1 MIGRGAM
8 SNSIAELED
17 APLIFA
23 AGTNTTESHPV
34 IALKVKK
41 AVAKGAKLIVVDP
54 RKIEL
59 VSFAHRWLRLKV
71 GTDIPLYNA
80 MAHVMIEEG
89 LYDGEYVAARTEGL
103 EEMREFLKSYTPAYA
118 EEITGVPREEI
129 VAAAREY
136 AGAERAAII
145 YTLGITEHSCGVHN
159 VQSLANLALLCGN
172 FGIPNAGV
180 NPLRGQN
187 NVQGAGDVGCMPDY
201 LPGYQRTGKDEA
213 RQAWEKAWAV
223 KLNSHPGITKITA
236 LDEILKGSIRAVYIM
251 GENTAVSDANVGK
264 TRRALQ
270 AVEFLVVQDI
280 FLTETA
286 QMAHVVLPAAS
297 FAETDGTFTNTE
309 RRVQRVRKAVEPPGQ
324 ARPDWTILCE
334 LATRL
339 GYPMSYDHPSQIWDE
354 LARNT
359 PILAGINY
367 DRIELQG
374 IQWPCPTPE
383 HPGTPYLHKENF
395 VTEKG
400 YFQMVPHV
408 PIAEPPNEQYPLI
421 LTTGRRRATYHTGTQ
436 TGRAAGFDL
445 LVPHESLEVSPEDA
459 AELKLSEDEEVEV
472 VSRRGRVRAPVKI
485 TERSPRGVVF
495 MSFHFPGKTL
505 TNLLTT
511 DVYDP
516 VTETPEL
523 KACAVRVEKLDAA
536 RTPSAHRSNRL

>member
-17 APLIFA
+17 APLILA

-34 IALKVKK
+34 IALRVKK

-59 VSFAHRWLRLKV
+59 TSFAHRWLRLKV

-80 MAHVMIEEG
+80 MAHVIIEEG
-89 LYDGEYVAARTEGL
+89 LYDEHYVATRTKGL
-103 EEMREFLKSYTPAYA
+103 DELRRFLKTYTPEYA
-118 EEITGVPREEI
+118 EKITGVPRGEI
-129 VAAAREY
+129 LASAREY
-136 AGAERAAII
+136 AADRAAII

-201 LPGYQRTGKDEA
+201 LPGYQRTGLDEA
-213 RQAWEKAWAV
+213 RSRWEEAWNV
-223 KLNSHPGITKITA
+223 KLDPQPGITKITA
-236 LDEILKGSIRAVYIM
+236 VDEILRGNIRVVYIM
-251 GENTAVSDANVGK
+251 GENTAVSDANAGK
-264 TRRALQ
+264 TRRALE

-297 FAETDGTFTNTE
+297 FAEVDGTFTNTD
-309 RRVQRVRKAVEPPGQ
+309 RRVQRVRKAVDPPGK
-324 ARPDWTILCE
+324 AKPDWVIISE

-339 GYPMSYDHPSQIWDE
+339 GYPMSYNHPSEIWDE

-359 PILAGINY
+359 PILAGVNY
-367 DRIELQG
+367 DRIELKG
-374 IQWPCPTPE
+374 IQWPCPTPD
-383 HPGTPYLHKENF
+383 HPGTPYLHKDSF
-395 VTEKG
+395 VSEKG
-400 YFQMVPHV
+400 SFQMVPHV
-408 PIAEPPNEQYPLI
+408 SLAEPPNEDYPLV
-421 LTTGRRRATYHTGTQ
+421 LTTGRRRSTYHTGTQ
-436 TGRAAGFDL
+436 TRRVQGFNV
-445 LVPHESLEVSPEDA
+445 LVPHEWVEVGPEDA
-459 AELKLSEDEEVEV
+459 AELKLSDGEEVEV
-472 VSRRGRVRAPVKI
+472 ISRRGRVRVPVKI
-485 TERSPRGVVF
+485 TDRSPTGVVF
-495 MSFHFPGKTL
+495 MSFHFPEKTL

-511 DVYDP
+511 DIHDP
-516 VTETPEL
+516 ITETPEF
-523 KACAVRVEKLDAA
+523 KACAVRIEKIRRLAP
-536 RTPSAHRSNRL
+536 PSPDQ

>member
-1 MIGRGAM
+1 M

-34 IALKVKK
+34 IALRVKK

-59 VSFAHRWLRLKV
+59 VSFAHRWLRLRV

-89 LYDGEYVAARTEGL
+89 LYDREYVAARTEGL
-103 EEMREFLKSYTPAYA
+103 EELREFLKTYTPDYA
-118 EEITGVPREEI
+118 AKITGVPAEEI
-129 VAAAREY
+129 VAAARDY
-136 AGAERAAII
+136 ARAERAAII
-145 YTLGITEHSCGVHN
+145 YTLGITEHSCAVHN

-201 LPGYQRTGKDEA
+201 LPGYQRTGMDQA
-213 RQAWEKAWAV
+213 RQAWEKAWGV
-223 KLNSHPGITKITA
+223 KLDPHPGITKVTA
-236 LDEILKGSIRAVYIM
+236 LEEILKGNIRAVYIM
-251 GENTAVSDANVGK
+251 GENTVVSDANANK
-264 TRRALQ
+264 TRRALES
-270 AVEFLVVQDI
+270 VEFLVVQDI
-280 FLTETA
+280 FLTDTA
-286 QMAHVVLPAAS
+286 RMARVVLPAAS

-309 RRVQRVRKAVEPPGQ
+309 RRVQRVRKAVEPPGR
-324 ARPDWTILCE
+324 AKPDWVIFCD

-339 GYPMSYDHPSQIWDE
+339 GYSMHYSHPSQIWDE
-354 LARNT
+354 LACNT

-367 DRIELQG
+367 DRIELKG
-374 IQWPCPTPE
+374 IQWPCPTTD
-383 HPGTPYLHKENF
+383 HPGTLYLHKENF

-408 PIAEPPNEQYPLI
+408 PLAEPPDQEYPLV
-421 LTTGRRRATYHTGTQ
+421 LTTGRRRSAYHTQTQ
-436 TGRAAGFDL
+436 TGRALGFEVL
-445 LVPHESLEVSPEDA
+445 APHEWVEVSPQDA
-459 AELKLSEDEEVEV
+459 ADLRLSDGEEVYV

-485 TERSPRGVVF
+485 TERSPAGVVF
-495 MSFHFPGKTL
+495 MSFHFPEKVL
-505 TNLLTT
+505 TNVLTV
-511 DVYDP
+511 DAYDP
-516 VTETPEL
+516 ITETWEF
-523 KACAVRVEKLDAA
+523 KACAVRIEKIL
-536 RTPSAHRSNRL
+536 RH

>member
-17 APLIFA
+17 APLILA

-34 IALKVKK
+34 IALRVKK
-41 AVAKGAKLIVVDP
+41 AVAKGAKLIVADP

-59 VSFAHRWLRLKV
+59 VSFAHRWLRLRV
-71 GTDIPLYNA
+71 GTDIALYNA
-80 MAHVMIEEG
+80 MAHVIIEEG
-89 LYDGEYVAARTEGL
+89 LYDQQYVDERTKGF
-103 EEMREFLKSYTPAYA
+103 EELREFLKGYTPGVAA
-118 EEITGVPREEI
+118 EITGVPADEI

-172 FGIPNAGV
+172 FGIPSAGV

-201 LPGYQRTGKDEA
+201 LPGYQRTGMDQA
-213 RQAWEKAWAV
+213 RERWEQAWQV
-223 KLNSHPGITKITA
+223 RLDPQPGITKITA
-236 LDEILKGSIRAVYIM
+236 LDEILKGNIRAVYIM

-264 TRRALQ
+264 TRRALEK
-270 AVEFLVVQDI
+270 VEFLVVQDI
-280 FLTETA
+280 FFTDTA
-286 QMAHVVLPAAS
+286 RFAHVVLPAAS
-297 FAETDGTFTNTE
+297 FAEVDGTFTNTE

-324 ARPDWTILCE
+324 AKPDWEILCE

-339 GYPMSYDHPSQIWDE
+339 GYPMRYRHAGEIWDE

-374 IQWPCPTPE
+374 IQWPCPTLD
-383 HPGTPYLHKENF
+383 HPGTQYLHKDTF
-395 VTEKG
+395 TSEKG
-400 YFQMVPHV
+400 YFQTVPHV
-408 PIAEPPNEQYPLI
+408 PVAEPPDAEYPLI
-421 LTTGRRRATYHTGTQ
+421 LTTGRRRPAYHTGTQ

-445 LVPHESLEVSPEDA
+445 LVPHEQVEVSREDA
-459 AELKLSEDEEVEV
+459 AELGMVEGEQVDV
-472 VSRRGRVRAPVKI
+472 VSRRGRVRVAVAI
-485 TERSPRGVVF
+485 TDRSPKGLVF
-495 MSFHFPGKTL
+495 LSFHFPQHVL

-511 DVYDP
+511 DANDP
-516 VTETPEL
+516 VTETPEF
-523 KACAVRVEKLDAA
+523 KACAVRIEKA
-536 RTPSAHRSNRL
+536 S

>member
-17 APLIFA
+17 APFILA

-34 IALKVKK
+34 IALRVKK

-59 VSFAHRWLRLKV
+59 TSFAHRWLRLKV

-80 MAHVMIEEG
+80 MAHVIIEEG
-89 LYDGEYVAARTEGL
+89 LYDEHYVATRTKGL
-103 EEMREFLKSYTPAYA
+103 DELRRFLKAYTPEYA
-118 EEITGVPREEI
+118 EKITGVPRGEI
-129 VAAAREY
+129 LASAREY
-136 AGAERAAII
+136 AADRAAII

-201 LPGYQRTGKDEA
+201 LPGYQRTGLDEA
-213 RQAWEKAWAV
+213 RSRWEEAWNV
-223 KLNSHPGITKITA
+223 KLDPQPGITKITA
-236 LDEILKGSIRAVYIM
+236 VDEILRGNIRVVYIM
-251 GENTAVSDANVGK
+251 GENTAVSDANAGK
-264 TRRALQ
+264 TRRALE

-297 FAETDGTFTNTE
+297 FAEVDGTFTNTD
-309 RRVQRVRKAVEPPGQ
+309 RRVQRVRKAIDPPGK
-324 ARPDWTILCE
+324 AKPDWVIISE

-339 GYPMSYDHPSQIWDE
+339 GYPMSYNHPSEIWDE

-359 PILAGINY
+359 PILAGVNY
-367 DRIELQG
+367 DRIELKG
-374 IQWPCPTPE
+374 IQWPCPTPD
-383 HPGTPYLHKENF
+383 HPGTPYLHKDSF
-395 VTEKG
+395 VSEKG
-400 YFQMVPHV
+400 SFQMVPHV
-408 PIAEPPNEQYPLI
+408 SLAEPPNEDYPLV
-421 LTTGRRRATYHTGTQ
+421 LTTGRRRSTYHTGTQ
-436 TGRAAGFDL
+436 TRRVQGFNV
-445 LVPHESLEVSPEDA
+445 LVPHEWVEVGPEDA
-459 AELKLSEDEEVEV
+459 AELKLSDGEEVEV
-472 VSRRGRVRAPVKI
+472 ISRRGRVRVPVKI
-485 TERSPRGVVF
+485 TDRSPAGVVF
-495 MSFHFPGKTL
+495 MSFHFPEKTL

-511 DVYDP
+511 DIHDP
-516 VTETPEL
+516 ITETPEF
-523 KACAVRVEKLDAA
+523 KACAVRIEKIRRLAP
-536 RTPSAHRSNRL
+536 PSPDQ